1 MPIFL
6 SFNKSCVRAHRNPP
20 SALAVSTRRNP
31 PNIKLASVATMR
43 STPKN
48 IRKMTAT
55 RLIESFSSRNRNA
68 NIGTNINDDD
78 LHIAGQDET
87 QGQEF
92 TRPKYA
98 DVLKKDSEIVLSDRF
113 ERPISRPVATAVGT
127 AFFLYQHLVS
137 RLNNADGLGRKSWPP
152 TESVM

>member
-1 MPIFL
+1 
-6 SFNKSCVRAHRNPP
+6 
-20 SALAVSTRRNP
+20 
-31 PNIKLASVATMR
+31 MR

-55 RLIESFSSRNRNA
+55 RRIENFSSRNRNA
-68 NIGTNINDDD
+68 NIRTNINDDD
-78 LHIAGQDET
+78 LHIAEQDET